1 MAGPSTSTPAQ
12 NNNTIVSIEQE
23 QLNNF
28 LGPVN
33 GALGGLPVA
42 ERNQSYFIVCQEAGG
57 TGPEI
62 IDETAYFITYLVDEN
77 GNVSK
82 PSEDYVSLD
91 NLLQN
96 FEVGRNAIVR
106 NDAAT
111 AVNGQLIG
119 KKEIA
124 GIGIQ
129 EPIAYSQTGST
140 PGANI
145 SELSFNSDLNQSTIP
160 RMEGNM
166 VRGIYAPTV
175 GVDTFQTVTNYNSP
189 VSSPQAPAATFDNTA
204 GTYTISSVDIG
215 ETDVITFEVSIG
227 LRLTPQG
234 PAIGNNVTGVDARDV
249 TIRIKRDSTV
259 IGTKTYTIQGSNVD
273 GESSVFNFESDPLLV
288 GQLAVIFDSGDP
300 VYTVEIQFDD
310 TVYTTADF
318 IQLKIINQ
326 SPQPSNPEVTPNY
339 WLNNSGTSFWITASA
354 ELSTNYG
361 STQNSQNVLDQIE
374 PGFNFSPVTIPFN
387 VEVGDRIR
395 FEYNTSTDYT
405 IYEVIEP
412 SGDIDGKLKLRLNT
426 LVGNNVNL
434 NNFVLHKVDV
444 NNPVYIILDVKKI
457 GGTQGFNGVI
467 LPEYPTKKLRDNL
480 DNIII
485 DLKSRGIITDNEN

>member
-1 MAGPSTSTPAQ
+1 MPAAPTTSTSQ
-12 NNNTIVSIEQE
+12 VNNTIISIEQE

-42 ERNQSYFIVCQEAGG
+42 ERNQSYFAVFIGAGG

-62 IDETAYFITYLVDEN
+62 IDQTAYFITYLVDEN

-82 PSEDYVSLD
+82 PSEDYDSLI
-91 NLLQN
+91 NLNQN
-96 FEVGRNAIVR
+96 FEIGKNVIVR
-106 NDAAT
+106 NDAAS
-111 AVNGQLIG
+111 AVNGQLVGRKKIAAIG
-119 KKEIA
+119 K
-124 GIGIQ
+124 Q
-129 EPIAYSQTGST
+129 EPILYSQTGST

-145 SELSFNSDLNQSTIP
+145 DILDFNNELNQPSTP
-160 RMEGNM
+160 RMEGTM

-204 GTYTISSVDIG
+204 GTYTVSSTDIG
-215 ETDVITFEVSIG
+215 DTNSMFFEVSVG

-234 PAIGNNVTGVDARDV
+234 PAVGNNITGTQTRDV

-395 FEYNTSTDYT
+395 FEYNISTDYT